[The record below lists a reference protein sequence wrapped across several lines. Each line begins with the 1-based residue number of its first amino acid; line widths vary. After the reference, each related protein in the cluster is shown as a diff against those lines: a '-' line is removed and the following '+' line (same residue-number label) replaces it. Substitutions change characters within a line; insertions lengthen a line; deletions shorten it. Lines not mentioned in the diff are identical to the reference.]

1 MLITKLVEEMKYNQG
16 TSFLSEVELIIKRRI
31 RPKFRIHTGK
41 ISIGEHKIY
50 FAHYYS
56 NDEEE

>member
-1 MLITKLVEEMKYNQG
+1 MLITKFVEEMKYNQG
-16 TSFLSEVELIIKRRI
+16 TSFLLEVELIIRRRI
-31 RPKFRIHTGK
+31 NTGK

-50 FAHYYS
+50 FTHYYS